1 MLLPSENRRSP
12 TSFAAPTRAATLY
25 PYFRRN
31 YAGRLIGLCARKQV
45 VATKSY
51 RRYTDLPALVHLL
64 TNRELTLLDPSSWDD
79 KNDSF
84 FLSTYK
90 ENKNLSSVLAL
101 CFTRESETYHHWRVF
116 SSGSAGA
123 CINFNATALENTFRK
138 AKGVQFKPVEY
149 LKVKELRKRRPTTAQ
164 LPFIKRIPYKH
175 ENEFRAI
182 WESKTEE
189 VFSLGIPIDLSSI
202 TRITLS
208 PWMHPSLRKSVVA
221 ALKRIDG
228 CKSIHMWRSTLTE
241 NEDWKSYGASAT

>member
-1 MLLPSENRRSP
+1 MK
-12 TSFAAPTRAATLY
+12 TR
-25 PYFRRN
+25 
-31 YAGRLIGLCARKQV
+31 
-45 VATKSY
+45 SY
-51 RRYTDLPALVHLL
+51 RRYTDLPALIHLL
-64 TNRELTLLDPSSWDD
+64 TNRELTLLDPSYWDD

-90 ENKNLSSVLAL
+90 EKKKLKSVLAL

-116 SSGSAGA
+116 SSGSSGA
-123 CINFNATALENTFRK
+123 CINFRAADLEDTFRK
-138 AKGVQFKPVEY
+138 ARGVRFKSIEY
-149 LKVKELRKRRPTTAQ
+149 LKMKELRTRRPTTSQ

-189 VFSLGIPIDLSSI
+189 TFSLGIPIELSSI

-208 PWMHPSLRKSVVA
+208 PWMHPSLRKNVVA

-228 CKSIHMWRSTLTE
+228 CKSIPMCRSTLTE
-241 NEDWKSYGASAT
+241 NEDWKSYGARAT